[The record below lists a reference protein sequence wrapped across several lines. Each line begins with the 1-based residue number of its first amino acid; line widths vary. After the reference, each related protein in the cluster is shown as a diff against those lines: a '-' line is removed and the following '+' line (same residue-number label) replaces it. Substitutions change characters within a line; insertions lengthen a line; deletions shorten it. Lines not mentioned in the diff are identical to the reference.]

1 EPMTPGSM
9 EVAWKQIGMDSDV
22 HEVTYEEATVPVV
35 SGTKL
40 AKPEILFTKL
50 EDDKIAQM
58 EAISSKRVKAA
69 MAKEAG
75 IKEVEIME
83 YKDEIE
89 YDDFAK
95 LDIRVG
101 KIVTA
106 EKIKKSKKL
115 LRLQV
120 DIGDEE
126 PRQVV
131 AGLAEYYE
139 PEEMVGK
146 VVNVLVNLK
155 PVKLCGVESQGMLLA
170 ADAGE
175 RVSLLTTDKDMGPGS
190 CIR

>member
-1 EPMTPGSM
+1 
-9 EVAWKQIGMDSDV
+9 
-22 HEVTYEEATVPVV
+22 
-35 SGTKL
+35 
-40 AKPEILFTKL
+40 
-50 EDDKIAQM
+50 
-58 EAISSKRVKAA
+58 
-69 MAKEAG
+69 EAG

-83 YKDEIE
+83 YKNEIE

-101 KIVTA
+101 KIVSA

-120 DIGDEE
+120 DIGDES

-139 PEEMVGK
+139 PEEMIGK
-146 VVNVLVNLK
+146 TVNVLVNLK

-175 RVSLLTTDKDMGPGS
+175 RVSLLTTDKEMGPGS